1 MSKPNTFFRMPRLS
15 RAFALRFLAACVVL
29 TLIQFGFEYQSVRQ
43 MILNQAA
50 ERAETVAGNFTLI
63 SQANL
68 RLARHE
74 AKRIADWNL
83 TRLRNADAL
92 YLIDPQGHVI
102 ASASHKQSTMSD
114 ELAVLGNTAL
124 RFALD
129 QSFADTQSR
138 KVDFIAKDV
147 PLRAHII
154 AVPTLN
160 ASMIVTTNLAAVR
173 TEITNAVLLSTAY
186 RVSVL
191 FALLV
196 VIFAMIRSSVL
207 RPLAALATAIKES
220 RTSGTYVAPALMPRN
235 EIGALANLFRDVFT
249 ELEHSL
255 EENERL
261 AQVANGTHAG
271 VLIADSVG
279 RIQWVNASFTQKTG
293 YTRND
298 LEGRTPA
305 EILEEHQLIGAIS
318 VLGQSLRFGL
328 GCNIEAQ
335 NNTRSGE
342 TYWASV
348 EVRPIYN
355 RTGTIKNFIVVE
367 TDISA
372 SKNAEKALKLARAQT
387 DAHVA
392 ELEATQ
398 KTLEAERS
406 KLACSATDLAIAK
419 ETAEKANQA
428 KSDFLASMSHEIR
441 TPMNGVIG
449 IAELLLQDNLTSR
462 QRDQVEIIKESG
474 EDLLSIINDILDLSK
489 LEAGRLELNLDAC
502 APRDTVASVLD
513 LLRPRANEKGLVLAG
528 DTAADLPDTFL
539 CDPKRLRQM
548 LLNLVGNAIKFT
560 QAGSINLDVTRQTN
574 SKGEEFIVFA
584 VRDTG
589 IGIAEDVL
597 PKLFNRFEQASA
609 ATSNTHGGTGLGL
622 SISRELAA
630 LLDGTIKADSTLGIG
645 STFRLTLPLKE
656 AVTLAKPAEAARPAR
671 STHTETAAPRPATVV
686 SKPAPQ
692 PTKPSGLRVLLA
704 EDQMVNQKLM
714 RAVME
719 QLGHTLTIANN
730 GIEAVKAM
738 RSAPF
743 DIILMDIQMPELDG
757 VLTTKVIRAS
767 DEDWSNIPIVAVTAH
782 AMEGHRQTYL
792 AAGMDGF
799 VSKPF
804 RMENLVSEMN
814 RVLNK
819 TPMADAPATET
830 TKIETKSDAK
840 EDVLAGA
847 LDELDSL
854 LA

>member
-1 MSKPNTFFRMPRLS
+1 MSKFGAFFRIPRLS

-29 TLIQFGFEYQSVRQ
+29 TLIQLVFEYQSIRQ
-43 MILNQAA
+43 MMLNQAA

-63 SQANL
+63 SQSNP
-68 RLARHE
+68 RLVRHE

-83 TRLRNADAL
+83 TRLRNANAL
-92 YLIDPQGHVI
+92 YLIDPQGHI
-102 ASASHKQSTMSD
+102 ITSASHKQSTTTD
-114 ELAVLGNTAL
+114 ELAVLGNTAV
-124 RFALD
+124 RNALD
-129 QSFADTQSR
+129 QSFADMQTR

-154 AVPTLN
+154 AVPALN
-160 ASMIVTTNLAAVR
+160 ANIIVTTDLATVR
-173 TEITNAVLLSTAY
+173 TEITNAVLASTAY
-186 RVSVL
+186 RVS
-191 FALLV
+191 ALLALLLI
-196 VIFAMIRSSVL
+196 IFAMIRSSVL
-207 RPLAALATAIKES
+207 RPLAALAVAVKRS
-220 RTSGTYVAPALMPRN
+220 QTSGAYVAPALMPQN

-249 ELEHSL
+249 ELEQSL

-271 VLIADSVG
+271 VLIADAVG
-279 RIQWVNASFTQKTG
+279 RIQWVNAAFTQKTG

-305 EILEEHQLIGAIS
+305 EILKEHQPIGAIGL
-318 VLGQSLRFGL
+318 LGQSLRFGL

-342 TYWASV
+342 IYWASI
-348 EVRPIYN
+348 EVRPVYD
-355 RTGTIKNFIVVE
+355 RAGSIKNFIIVE

-398 KTLEAERS
+398 RTLEAERS
-406 KLACSATDLAIAK
+406 KLASSATDLAGAK
-419 ETAEKANQA
+419 EAAEKANQA

-449 IAELLLQDNLTSR
+449 ISELLLQDNLTTR
-462 QRDQVEIIKESG
+462 QREQVEIIKESG
-474 EDLLSIINDILDLSK
+474 EALLSIINDILDLSK

-513 LLRPRANEKGLVLAG
+513 LLRSRANEKGLVLSSSSS
-528 DTAADLPDTFL
+528 ADLPESFL

-560 QAGSINLDVTRQTN
+560 QTGSVKIDVTRQSN
-574 SKGEEFIVFA
+574 GKGEEFIVFA
-584 VRDTG
+584 IQDTG

-597 PKLFNRFEQASA
+597 PKLFSRFEQATTTTA
-609 ATSNTHGGTGLGL
+609 NTHGGTGLGL

-630 LLDGTIKADSTLGIG
+630 LLNGTIQAESKLGVG

-656 AVTLAKPAEAARPAR
+656 AVTRAKPAEVARPAR
-671 STHTETAAPRPATVV
+671 VV
-686 SKPAPQ
+686 PIQPTPAPAATPVAHQ
-692 PTKPSGLRVLLA
+692 KTKPSGLRVLLA

-730 GIEAVKAM
+730 GVEAVKAM

-743 DIILMDIQMPELDG
+743 DIVLMDIQMPELDG

-767 DEDWSNIPIVAVTAH
+767 DEDWSNIPIIAVTAH

-804 RMENLVSEMN
+804 RMDNLVSEMN
-814 RVLNK
+814 RVLNNA
-819 TPMADAPATET
+819 PMADAPAAKAP
-830 TKIETKSDAK
+830 KIQAKSDSK